1 MLISFMRSYGSI
13 NLNMMAISNPAFDAN
28 RRFPPEVFLPG
39 VCAADGSL
47 LRGEQTR
54 QTHHLLEFLTGERVP
69 ALFSIDNRFGQISRP
84 FQPRPF
90 RLTCFFVSPRA
101 LPPATLLD
109 LEGDF
114 GPRCSISVCG
124 SPSAGV
130 RISSSAIDY
139 PLLLHD
145 LLCHL

>member
-69 ALFSIDNRFGQISRP
+69 ALFPLIIGLVRYPGLFNRG
-84 FQPRPF
+84 
-90 RLTCFFVSPRA
+90 
-101 LPPATLLD
+101 
-109 LEGDF
+109 LEGIASRNVLINVANAVELLQF
-114 GPRCSISVCG
+114 G
-124 SPSAGV
+124 
-130 RISSSAIDY
+130 
-139 PLLLHD
+139 
-145 LLCHL
+145 